1 MAITSHAKALYSFL
15 REIYGPQIAVL
26 ATNEVR
32 GMFWKNG
39 LTIKEFF
46 EPFSNLNIE
55 WTVRDPSGLGAS
67 GSSGNIHLAQANSS
81 LIGTYKIRTLHV
93 NISEVAGPDNLPP
106 NMDIFHQAIGEELD
120 DIANRSVAK
129 LSILLNHDCCCPFV
143 RC

>member
-15 REIYGPQIAVL
+15 IEIYGPQIAVL

-46 EPFSNLNIE
+46 EPFSNLNVE

-67 GSSGNIHLAQANSS
+67 GSSQNIHLAQANSS

-106 NMDIFHQAIGEELD
+106 NIDIFHQAIRSELD
-120 DIANRSVAK
+120 DIANR
-129 LSILLNHDCCCPFV
+129 
-143 RC
+143 